1 MKRLLSLLAALI
13 LISSLLVSC
22 GAAMKGDAENYA
34 PAPGDKYYSS
44 DSAYDTGL
52 KSEIT
57 DKEIASGADSPVLA
71 DRKQIKNVLL
81 RAQTKEYDSF
91 INTINAT
98 VSHFGGYISN
108 QRENGNSYNS
118 VSNRYAYIVA
128 RIPAEKLDEFLSG
141 ISESCNVTY
150 RNESIVDVTEA
161 YVDVESRIAV
171 LEAEE
176 SSLLSML
183 ESAQN
188 HLDSEKLNYSEVIDT
203 MLYIK
208 DRLLSVQSDLAS
220 YKAQLKTLSN
230 NVAYSTVTLEINEVE
245 RFIAPEVKVGLW
257 QEIGER
263 LSDNLYYIGQD
274 LRAFFVWFVTSLP
287 YLLIWAAI
295 ITAAVIVASKSY
307 KRVKSKKL
315 GKKEDKEENKEE
327 NKTE

>member
-34 PAPGDKYYSS
+34 PALGDKYYSS

-52 KSEIT
+52 KSEMT

-220 YKAQLKTLSN
+220 YEAQLKSLSA

-245 RFIAPEVKVGLW
+245 RFASSEAKLGFW
-257 QEIGER
+257 EEIGKG
-263 LSDNLYYIGQD
+263 LSDNLYYIARGF
-274 LRAFFVWFVTSLP
+274 RNFFVWLVVSLP
-287 YLLIWAAI
+287 YIVIWGVIIAVALI
-295 ITAAVIVASKSY
+295 IVRKIF
-307 KRVKSKKL
+307 KKKSKKNS
-315 GKKEDKEENKEE
+315 ENKSSDQDKKQE
-327 NKTE
+327 K

>member
-1 MKRLLSLLAALI
+1 MKRLLSLLAVLI

-34 PAPGDKYYSS
+34 PKDNYFSS

-52 KSEIT
+52 KAEMS
-57 DKEIASGADSPVLA
+57 DKVDTSGAESPVLA

-81 RAQTKEYDSF
+81 RAQTKDYENF
-91 INTINAT
+91 INSINAT

-118 VSNRYAYIVA
+118 ISNRYAYIVA
-128 RIPAEKLDEFLSG
+128 RIPADKLDDFLSG

-161 YVDVESRIAV
+161 YVDIESRIAV
-171 LEAEE
+171 LKAEE
-176 SSLLSML
+176 SSLLAML

-220 YKAQLKTLSN
+220 YEAQLKTLSN

-245 RFIAPEVKVGLW
+245 RFVAPETKVGLW

-287 YLLIWAAI
+287 YIIIWAVI
-295 ITAAVIVASKSY
+295 ITVVVIVASKSF
-307 KRVKSKKL
+307 KRVKNKKL
-315 GKKEDKEENKEE
+315 GKEKIEEEE

>member
-1 MKRLLSLLAALI
+1 MKRLLSLLAVLI
-13 LISSLLVSC
+13 LVSSLLVSC
-22 GAAMKGDAENYA
+22 GAAMKGDAENYS
-34 PAPGDKYYSS
+34 PAPGDKYYAS
-44 DSAYDTGL
+44 DSAYDAGL
-52 KSEIT
+52 KTEMT
-57 DKEIASGADSPVLA
+57 EKVDTSGAGSPVLA

-81 RAQTKEYDSF
+81 RAQTKDYENF
-91 INTINAT
+91 INSVNAT
-98 VSHFGGYISN
+98 VAHFGGYISS
-108 QRENGNSYNS
+108 QKENGNSYNS
-118 VSNRYAYIVA
+118 ISNRYAYIVA
-128 RIPAEKLDEFLSG
+128 RIPADKLDDFLSG
-141 ISESCNVTY
+141 ISENCNVTY

-176 SSLLSML
+176 SSLLAML
-183 ESAQN
+183 ESAQD

-245 RFIAPEVKVGLW
+245 RFVAPETKVGMW
-257 QEIGER
+257 EEIGER

-274 LRAFFVWFVTSLP
+274 LRDFFVWFVTSLP
-287 YLLIWAAI
+287 YILIWAAI
-295 ITAAVIVASKSY
+295 ITVAVIVACRSY
-307 KRVKSKKL
+307 KRVKNKKT
-315 GKKEDKEENKEE
+315 GKEKEEE

>member
-1 MKRLLSLLAALI
+1 MKRILSLLAALI
-13 LISSLLVSC
+13 LVSSLLVSC
-22 GAAMKGDAENYA
+22 GAATKGDAENYA
-34 PAPGDKYYSS
+34 PAPGDKYYAS

-52 KSEIT
+52 KVEST
-57 DKEIASGADSPVLA
+57 DKETASGVESPVLA
-71 DRKQIKNVLL
+71 NRKQIKNVLL
-81 RAQTKEYDSF
+81 RAQTKDYENF
-91 INTINAT
+91 INSINAT

-108 QRENGNSYNS
+108 QKENGNSYNS
-118 VSNRYAYIVA
+118 ISNRYAYIVA
-128 RIPAEKLDEFLSG
+128 KIPAEKLDEFLSG

-161 YVDVESRIAV
+161 YVDIESRIAV
-171 LEAEE
+171 LKAEE
-176 SSLLSML
+176 SSLLTML

-220 YKAQLKTLSN
+220 YEAQLKTLSN

-245 RFIAPEVKVGLW
+245 RFVAPEVKVGLW

-274 LRAFFVWFVTSLP
+274 LRDFFVWFVTSSP
-287 YLLIWAAI
+287 YILIWAAI
-295 ITAAVIVASKSY
+295 ITVAVIVASKSY
-307 KRVKSKKL
+307 KHAKSKKL
-315 GKKEDKEENKEE
+315 DKKENKEEE